1 MNYMCPD
8 CRKELTRF
16 DLIGAECSSC
26 GFTWLKWNIIPE
38 DDAKEHTESHLCE
51 CNPRLKFDAV
61 TIIVHNSYDGR
72 EGVEWVNELLN
83 Q

>member
-1 MNYMCPD
+1 MNLCPD
-8 CRKELTRF
+8 CRKELARF
-16 DLIGAECSSC
+16 DLICAECSSC
-26 GFTWLKWNIIPE
+26 GFDWAKWHIIPE
-38 DDAKEHTESHLCE
+38 DDVKPHSESHLCE
-51 CNPRLKFDAV
+51 CNPRIKFDAG